1 MIGGNYMH
9 TNEELADLIFPDIH
23 ETVEDLEKRYPPR
36 NLPEGALVTRFAPS
50 PTGFLHTGSLF
61 TALIAYYVAHMT
73 HGVYFFRLED
83 TDQKRE
89 IKGSGNELVDQ
100 LAWFGLKQDEG
111 FMGEGR
117 DEQGNYGPYVQSHR
131 GHIYDIVIKDLI
143 KRGRAYP
150 CFCTKEDLDQLRL
163 VQEANKVVPGYY
175 GEYATCRNKTI
186 DEAFKLIKEG
196 KPYVIRFKSM
206 GDHNKFFKCH
216 DLVRGTLSLPE
227 NDQDIIIRKGNN
239 LPTYHFAHLCDDHFM
254 RTNCVTRGEEWL
266 SSLPIHLELFK
277 TMGWEAPQ
285 YAHLPVILVQD
296 KETGNKR
303 KLSKRKDKEA
313 AVSFFIQE
321 GYPKEGILEYLL
333 TISNSNFEEWM
344 HANPREDVFKFP
356 FSFTKMSREGA
367 LFDLPKLCDI
377 SQNVLAYMDA
387 HKISSEA
394 YEWAKT
400 YSPEL
405 TSFIEKNKDKFEA
418 IMNIERDQPKPR
430 KDYVKYS
437 DILPKITFFDKD
449 IYESKFNA
457 APLPFDSKF
466 DHQLIKD
473 VLTAYK
479 NSLDLS
485 GDTQTWFG
493 KVKELA
499 VSFGFAANGKEY
511 KANPFAYK
519 GVVGDVAAFVRIC
532 ITTTTLS
539 PSLFDVQKILGR
551 DEVIRRIDK
560 AIATL

>member
-1 MIGGNYMH
+1 MH
-9 TNEELADLIFPDIH
+9 TNEELADLIFPDVH
-23 ETVEDLEKRYPPR
+23 ETIDDLEKRYPR
-36 NLPEGALVTRFAPS
+36 RSLPEGALVTRFAPS

-61 TALIAYYVAHMT
+61 TALIAYFVAKMT
-73 HGVYFFRLED
+73 GGVYYFRLED

-100 LAWFGLKQDEG
+100 LAWFGIKQDEG
-111 FMGEGR
+111 YMGDGR
-117 DEQGNYGPYVQSHR
+117 DEEGKYGPYVQSHR
-131 GHIYDIVIKDLI
+131 GYIYDVVIKELI
-143 KRGRAYP
+143 RRGRAYP

-175 GEYATCRNKTI
+175 GEYATCRSKTV
-186 DEAFKLIKEG
+186 DECFKLIKDG
-196 KPYVIRFKSM
+196 HPYVIRFKSM

-216 DLVRGTLSLPE
+216 DLVRGNLSLPE

-254 RTNCVTRGEEWL
+254 GTNCVTRGEEWL
-266 SSLPIHLELFK
+266 SSLPIHLELFQ
-277 TMGWEAPQ
+277 TMGWKAPE
-285 YAHLPVILVQD
+285 YAHLPVILVNDQ
-296 KETGNKR
+296 ETGNKR

-344 HANPREDVFKFP
+344 KANPREDVFKFP

-377 SQNVLAYMDA
+377 SQNVLAYMSA
-387 HKISSEA
+387 HQIASEA
-394 YEWAKT
+394 EAWAKD

-405 TSFIEKNKDKFEA
+405 YSFIEKNRDKFEK

-437 DILPKITFFDKD
+437 DILPKIAFFDKD
-449 IYESKFNA
+449 SYEKMLA
-457 APLPFDSKF
+457 ANPLPFDAKF
-466 DHQLIKD
+466 NKDLIKE

-479 NSLDLS
+479 NSFDLS
-485 GDTQTWFG
+485 GDSQTWFG

-499 VSFGFAANGKEY
+499 VSFNFAASGKDF
-511 KANPFAYK
+511 KANPGKYV
-519 GVVGDVAAFVRIC
+519 GVVGDVASFVRIAL
-532 ITTTTLS
+532 TTSTMS
-539 PSLFDVQKILGR
+539 PSLFDLQVILGR
-551 DEVIRRIDK
+551 EEVIRRIDN
-560 AIATL
+560 ALAQL

>member
-1 MIGGNYMH
+1 MH
-9 TNEELADLIFPDIH
+9 TNDELAELIFPDIH
-23 ETVEDLEKRYPPR
+23 ETVEDLEKRYPQR
-36 NLPEGALVTRFAPS
+36 NLPEGAYVTRFAPS

-73 HGVYFFRLED
+73 KGVYFFRLED

-100 LAWFGLKQDEG
+100 LSWFGLEQDEG
-111 FMGEGR
+111 YMGEGR
-117 DEQGNYGPYVQSHR
+117 DEKGQYGPYVQSQR
-131 GHIYDIVIKDLI
+131 GHIYDVVIKELI
-143 KRGRAYP
+143 RRGRAYP
-150 CFCTKEDLDQLRL
+150 CFCTKEDLDELRL

-175 GEYATCRNKTI
+175 GEYATCRNRTI
-186 DEAFKLIKEG
+186 DESYKLIEEG
-196 KPYVIRFKSM
+196 HPFVLRFKSM
-206 GDHNKFFKCH
+206 GDHNKFFKCQ

-254 RTNCVTRGEEWL
+254 HTNCVTRGEEWL

-277 TMGWEAPQ
+277 TMGWEAPK

-296 KETGNKR
+296 HETGNKR

-344 HANPREDVFKFP
+344 RSNPRTDVFEFP
-356 FSFTKMSREGA
+356 FTFAKMSREGA

-387 HKISSEA
+387 QTIAREA
-394 YEWAKT
+394 KEWART

-405 TSFIEKNKDKFEA
+405 SSFIEKNEDKFVSM
-418 IMNIERDQPKPR
+418 MNIERDQPKPR

-437 DILPKITFFDKD
+437 DILPKIAFFDTNT
-449 IYESKFNA
+449 YESMFEA
-457 APLPFDSKF
+457 SPLPFDARF
-466 DHQLIKD
+466 DKSLVKD
-473 VLTAYK
+473 VLVAYK
-479 NSLDLS
+479 DSLDLS
-485 GDTQTWFG
+485 GDSQTWFG

-499 VSFGFAANGKEY
+499 TSFGFAASGKDY
-511 KANPFAYK
+511 KANPDAYK
-519 GVVGDVAAFVRIC
+519 GVVGDVASFIRISL
-532 ITTTTLS
+532 TTSTQS
-539 PSLFDVQKILGR
+539 PSLFDVQKILGK
-551 DEVIRRIDK
+551 DEVKRRIDK
-560 AIATL
+560 AIASLD